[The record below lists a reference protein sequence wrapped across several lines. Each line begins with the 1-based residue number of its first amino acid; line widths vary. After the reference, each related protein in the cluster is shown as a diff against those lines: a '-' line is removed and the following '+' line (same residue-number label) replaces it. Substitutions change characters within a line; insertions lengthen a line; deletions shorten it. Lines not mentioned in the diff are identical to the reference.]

1 MNKTEEK
8 KEKTFT
14 QDEVNAIIAKEK
26 NKMPSKEE
34 MKAFKE
40 WQENQKTAE
49 QKQAEKEIEFQNVL
63 SKTAELEKENKVLKA
78 GVGMDDVD
86 YVMFKVSK
94 IEGDFE
100 ENLQSFLKENPKYL
114 KQEKDNTDKSSAEI
128 NLGGSHDNRT
138 QITKEEFNKMSYS
151 SRLKLYNENKALYD
165 ELVKK

>member
-1 MNKTEEK
+1 M
-8 KEKTFT
+8 FT
-14 QDEVNAIIAKEK
+14 QEEVNAMLAKEK

-49 QKQAEKEIEFQNVL
+49 QKQAEKEVEFQNAL
-63 SKTAELEKENKVLKA
+63 SKTVELEKENKVLKA
-78 GVGMDDVD
+78 GVGIDDVD

-94 IEGDFE
+94 MEGDFE
-100 ENLQSFLKENPKYL
+100 ENLQCFLKENPRYL
-114 KQEKDNTDKSSAEI
+114 KQENDNTNKVSTDI
-128 NLGGSHDNRT
+128 NLGGSHDNKT